1 MTRYEQRGAVVMARL
16 PYEEKAALDERAAA
30 FGVSTSTLIRALV
43 GISTSPEDG
52 ASGEK
57 IPESISLDRD
67 SLGRL
72 TNAINTY
79 GSLLNQA
86 TKSLNT
92 IAKHGARNVS
102 SMESILG
109 HVSLS
114 LKSVAGGCLELDGD
128 CRELLSKKFIYLENA
143 DGRSASPGRGSG
155 RYCVKKVRLS
165 ESEKRAL
172 VDKAE
177 ALGLTVNALVRAFAN
192 VEFSCDPVTPN
203 SYVVFDRG
211 AVMRLFHSV
220 NTYGSLIDQAD
231 SAMDKIEKLF
241 GEKFPIPIGEAKADL
256 EAVSAGALLLENS
269 VARILEATTA
279 IADRSEGVTA

>member
-16 PYEEKAALDERAAA
+16 PYVEKAALDERAAA
-30 FGVSTSTLIRALV
+30 LGVSTSTLIRGLV
-43 GISTSPEDG
+43 GIATRPEEG
-52 ASGEK
+52 ISGEA
-57 IPESISLDRD
+57 IPESVSLDRD

-92 IAKHGARNVS
+92 IAKHGARNAG

-114 LKSVAGGCLELDGD
+114 LKSVAGGCLELDED
-128 CRELLSKKFIYLENA
+128 CRELLSKEFIYLESA
-143 DGRSASPGRGSG
+143 DGRSASPRSGSS

-172 VDKAE
+172 AGKAE
-177 ALGLTVNALVRAFAN
+177 ALGLTLNALVRAFAN
-192 VEFSCDPVTPN
+192 VEFSCDPGTPN

-211 AVMRLFHSV
+211 AVMRLFHSA

-231 SAMDKIEKLF
+231 FAMGKIEKLF
-241 GEKFPIPIGEAKADL
+241 GDKFPNAISEAKADL
-256 EAVSAGALLLENS
+256 EAVSAGTLLLENS
-269 VARILEATTA
+269 VTRILDAATS
-279 IADRSEGVTA
+279 IADRSEGVLA